1 MIAVAVVRNY
11 GLEVLGAE
19 TRVVALTGGSTLI
32 DTADYK
38 RIWEIVNGY
47 LAGDPL
53 ATIADLEQQSDRM
66 LDAWKRGVAS
76 GWCSY
81 KDTLDGVA
89 TTPVFPLMLAEMV
102 RQAAPK
108 TQLTEDEFLELYR
121 RPFPPATYE
130 QWCERCRLFP
140 PVKEEETNAL

>member
-1 MIAVAVVRNY
+1 M
-11 GLEVLGAE
+11 
-19 TRVVALTGGSTLI
+19 T
-32 DTADYK
+32 DTADHK
-38 RIWEIVNGY
+38 RMWEIVNGY

-53 ATIADLEQQSDRM
+53 AAIAALEQQSDQM
-66 LDAWKRGVAS
+66 LGAWKRGVAS

-89 TTPVFPLMLAEMV
+89 SMPMFLLILAEMV

-130 QWCERCRLFP
+130 QWRERCRLFP
-140 PVKEEETNAL
+140 SMKEEETNAL